1 MDTSTEIPNG
11 LPNSSNCSSSTESSP
26 ILLDCSIA
34 ENLTIGEKTAT
45 TNGSTSSGAS
55 FSSLLD
61 AQHSMLGEGNDE
73 SVENL
78 SDEELQIN
86 KEALKS
92 LFLNILQRLDD
103 TDTLIESLTL
113 KLNTANNKIE
123 SLTQNLNTANN
134 EIKKLNNKN
143 NIFKNNKN

>member
-1 MDTSTEIPNG
+1 
-11 LPNSSNCSSSTESSP
+11 
-26 ILLDCSIA
+26 
-34 ENLTIGEKTAT
+34 
-45 TNGSTSSGAS
+45 
-55 FSSLLD
+55 
-61 AQHSMLGEGNDE
+61 MLGEGNDE

-78 SDEELQIN
+78 FDEELQIN
-86 KEALKS
+86 NEALKS

-134 EIKKLNNKN
+134 EIKKLSNKN
-143 NIFKNNKN
+143 NILKNNKINDQLCEIAALLKRNNTLVGNP